1 MHCLLSFFGKLRI
14 RDDTEIS
21 PHQRAPASDHAIIKY
36 ASAHARRYVHM
47 RLTAWPASFHT
58 NRAVDILSRRLSH
71 RPRPRLTSRR
81 SGLSHQPQ
89 VDQCSL
95 NWSYSRGHSP
105 CFLNP
110 AAVTAPSCKAVPR
123 RNDRRPRVP
132 AAMPL
137 RVPITS
143 KPVISRSSPPAVV
156 PLDRFQA
163 PDAFVI
169 LPIDANFTRKR
180 LIFPRLSWP

>member
-1 MHCLLSFFGKLRI
+1 MRARKRCTAYSLFFWGGKLRI

-36 ASAHARRYVHM
+36 ASAHARRYVPM

-105 CFLNP
+105 CSLNP
-110 AAVTAPSCKAVPR
+110 AAVTAPNCKAVLFR

-132 AAMPL
+132 RRCPCES
-137 RVPITS
+137 PS
-143 KPVISRSSPPAVV
+143 PRSQS
-156 PLDRFQA
+156 
-163 PDAFVI
+163 
-169 LPIDANFTRKR
+169 
-180 LIFPRLSWP
+180 